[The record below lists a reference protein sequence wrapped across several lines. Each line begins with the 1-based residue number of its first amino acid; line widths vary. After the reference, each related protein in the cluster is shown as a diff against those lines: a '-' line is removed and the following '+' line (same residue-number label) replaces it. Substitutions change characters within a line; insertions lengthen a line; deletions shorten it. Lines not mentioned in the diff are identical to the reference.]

1 MILNHQAL
9 EEEKMEYNERAAH
22 YKGNSTSPNN
32 NLINERNVIT
42 NTKNINSLTEKA
54 ESNFVKHFST
64 KNLKNKNNDFN
75 INKHLIDTKSN
86 DILFNPNNNS
96 NEFKTIDVPSK
107 TKNNEKV
114 KDINNDNDN
123 YKNKKPNL
131 ITLNK
136 DELYNAFIL
145 FQKLI
150 KEENERINDIEYIK
164 NRLFEFVL
172 KHISENY
179 DNICDND
186 EIFELQSY
194 RRILCKSE
202 KLLNINKKIFDFIDE
217 NDINIMRN
225 YSYSFNINHK
235 NKILYNNTK
244 DTIKSS
250 SQIFNEYLLINSK
263 IKDKTITPENSKSFH
278 HNYSFDLKNR
288 DKNESSSHSIRNK
301 DKDIN
306 NDILLENENN
316 DAIKYYN
323 SYNYENYNSYR
334 KEIEYQSPFDD
345 KNYKN
350 KVLDNGSRK
359 YSFVEDLLIEPFS
372 QKNRKIKILDYT
384 EKEEENIENYL
395 PNKHSIKENLIIS
408 PVKSVMNS
416 QKFENINNLESQH
429 TEKTKHEIRVNKNK
443 YLNSKEQIINEKVK
457 ELNEEIRKFRE
468 ERNKVTVLKEEYQKL
483 KENLNKEIKDFNI
496 KKEINR
502 KYYKNEYDKMRHFPQ
517 NESKLIMTLSQH
529 NQSLILNNNKK
540 RDTIKL
546 LRKRIFELESIIKA
560 KNEQRTNYKN
570 IFRKIYNKFEKHY
583 EHINIFTKKKVNKT
597 KKNNDSYMLKK
608 ARINLKKNI
617 ESSSLE
623 KIKGNEKVNQT
634 MNNNMNINSNMNKI
648 YFDSN
653 VNKNISKLNDKKLM
667 NISYNHQN
675 IKNNILN
682 SKLVNS
688 TNANNCLTKCSNN
701 VNSNR
706 ILIKKNLSNNT
717 NITGLNSRNNSINTQ
732 VVNNK
737 KNDNE
742 VYHTNLYIYEKL
754 IKKEREKEK
763 EYKKININLN
773 LERDLNE
780 QRKIIKEL
788 KTEILEKNKSE
799 KDKKSNKTI
808 FKKCQR
814 SQGKNLLINKFELKD
829 DIKTKNNMSILSSYK
844 IKQKNNSI
852 NKKNISAIRPLK
864 RNATNLFKIEK
875 LNNDVKKI
883 NNSLDTKD
891 ISQNLKTTNDKI
903 NPNNSLFINDD
914 ENDKMQYDFAIPKKY
929 KMNNGEIIKTI
940 DSDGKIINIYNNNK
954 KEIIFKSGVRKEI
967 FMDGYQLVHFPNGD
981 MKQKF
986 FGKDEKV
993 IYYYNETSTVQTTFK
1008 NGLNIFKFSNGQI
1021 EKHYPDGSK
1030 YIIYTNGIKRKISKN
1045 GKEEMIVPDE
1055 EKIKEKKCYNSIEN
1069 DNDNDNDNEKDN
1081 NDITNEKNASEGKNI
1096 KLSFL
1101 DIENENKSD

>member
-1 MILNHQAL
+1 MFLNHQAS
-9 EEEKMEYNERAAH
+9 EKKKMENTEKMTH
-22 YKGNSTSPNN
+22 YKFNSTSPNN
-32 NLINERNVIT
+32 NLIDEANIII
-42 NTKNINSLTEKA
+42 NTKNINSLTEKTD
-54 ESNFVKHFST
+54 SNFVKHFSI
-64 KNLKNKNNDFN
+64 KILKNKNDDLNL
-75 INKHLIDTKSN
+75 NKHLIDTKSS
-86 DILFNPNNNS
+86 DILFNQNYNS
-96 NEFKTIDVPSK
+96 NEYKTIDVQNK
-107 TKNNEKV
+107 AKKNKKV
-114 KDINNDNDN
+114 KDINNDNVN
-123 YKNKKPNL
+123 YKNKSPNL

-145 FQKLI
+145 FQNLI
-150 KEENERINDIEYIK
+150 KEENERTNDIEYIK

-172 KHISENY
+172 KRISGNDDNMCEN
-179 DNICDND
+179 DD
-186 EIFELQSY
+186 IFELQSY
-194 RRILCKSE
+194 RRLLCKSE
-202 KLLNINKKIFDFIDE
+202 KLLNIYKNSFDFVEE
-217 NDINIMRN
+217 NDINLIRN
-225 YSYSFNINHK
+225 YSYSFNINNK

-244 DTIKSS
+244 DSIKSS

-263 IKDKTITPENSKSFH
+263 LKDKTITPENSKSFH

-288 DKNESSSHSIRNK
+288 DKNESSSYSNRNK
-301 DKDIN
+301 DKDN
-306 NDILLENENN
+306 NNYLENENN

-334 KEIEYQSPFDD
+334 KELEYKSPFDD

-350 KVLDNGSRK
+350 KVLDNGTRK
-359 YSFVEDLLIEPFS
+359 YSFAEDLLIEPFS
-372 QKNRKIKILDYT
+372 QKNRKIKILDYN
-384 EKEEENIENYL
+384 EKEEENIDNYL
-395 PNKHSIKENLIIS
+395 PNNHSIKENIIIS
-408 PVKSVMNS
+408 PVKSIMNT
-416 QKFENINNLESQH
+416 QKFNNINNIESQQ
-429 TEKTKHEIRVNKNK
+429 TEKIIHEIRVNKNK
-443 YLNSKEQIINEKVK
+443 YLNNKEQIINEKVK

-468 ERNKVTVLKEEYQKL
+468 ERNKVTMLKEEYLKL
-483 KENLNKEIKDFNI
+483 KANLNKEIKDFNM
-496 KKEINR
+496 KKEINK
-502 KYYKNEYDKMRHFPQ
+502 KYYKNEFDKMRNFPQ

-540 RDTIKL
+540 RDTIRL
-546 LRKRIFELESIIKA
+546 LRQRIFELENIIKA

-583 EHINIFTKKKVNKT
+583 ENINIFTKKKINKK

-617 ESSSLE
+617 ESNSLE
-623 KIKGNEKVNQT
+623 KMKGNEKINQT
-634 MNNNMNINSNMNKI
+634 MNNNVNINNNNMNKI

-653 VNKNISKLNDKKLM
+653 VNKNISKLYDKKIM
-667 NISYNHQN
+667 NISYNHPN

-688 TNANNCLTKCSNN
+688 TNVSNCFTKCSNN

-706 ILIKKNLSNNT
+706 ILIKKNLSNNM
-717 NITGLNSRNNSINTQ
+717 NITGLNSRNNSIN
-732 VVNNK
+732 VPIVNNK

-754 IKKEREKEK
+754 IKKEREKDK

-773 LERDLNE
+773 LERDLDA

-799 KDKKSNKTI
+799 KDKKHNKNI
-808 FKKCQR
+808 IKKCQR
-814 SQGKNLLINKFELKD
+814 SQGKNLLINRLELKD
-829 DIKTKNNMSILSSYK
+829 DIKIKNNMSILSSYK
-844 IKQKNNSI
+844 MKQKNNSI

-891 ISQNLKTTNDKI
+891 INKNLKTTNNKI
-903 NPNNSLFINDD
+903 NQNNSLNIIDD
-914 ENDKMQYDFAIPKKY
+914 ENELEYDFVIPKKY
-929 KMNNGEIIKTI
+929 KMNNGEIINTI

-981 MKQKF
+981 LKQKF

-993 IYYYNETSTVQTTFK
+993 IYYYNETNTVQTTFK
-1008 NGLNIFKFSNGQI
+1008 SGLNIFKFSNGQI

-1045 GKEEMIVPDE
+1045 GKEEMIVPNE
-1055 EKIKEKKCYNSIEN
+1055 GKNKEKKCYNSIEN
-1069 DNDNDNDNEKDN
+1069 DNDN
-1081 NDITNEKNASEGKNI
+1081 NDITNENDVNEGKKS
-1096 KLSFL
+1096 KLPFL

>member
-1 MILNHQAL
+1 MFLNHQAS
-9 EEEKMEYNERAAH
+9 EKKKMENTEKMTH
-22 YKGNSTSPNN
+22 YKFNSTSPNN
-32 NLINERNVIT
+32 NLIDET
-42 NTKNINSLTEKA
+42 NIIKNAKNINSLTEKTD
-54 ESNFVKHFST
+54 SNFVKHFSI
-64 KNLKNKNNDFN
+64 KILKNKNDDLNL
-75 INKHLIDTKSN
+75 NKHLIDTKSS
-86 DILFNPNNNS
+86 DILFNQNYNS
-96 NEFKTIDVPSK
+96 NEYKTIDVQNK
-107 TKNNEKV
+107 AKKNKKV
-114 KDINNDNDN
+114 KDINNDNVN
-123 YKNKKPNL
+123 YKNKSPNL

-145 FQKLI
+145 FQNLI
-150 KEENERINDIEYIK
+150 KEENERTNDIEYIK

-172 KHISENY
+172 KRISGNDDNMCEN
-179 DNICDND
+179 DD
-186 EIFELQSY
+186 IFELQSY
-194 RRILCKSE
+194 RRLLCKSE
-202 KLLNINKKIFDFIDE
+202 KLLNIYKNSFDFVEE
-217 NDINIMRN
+217 NDINLIRN
-225 YSYSFNINHK
+225 YSYSFNINNK

-244 DTIKSS
+244 DSIKSS

-263 IKDKTITPENSKSFH
+263 LKDKTITPENSKSFH

-288 DKNESSSHSIRNK
+288 DKNESSSYSNRNK
-301 DKDIN
+301 DKDN
-306 NDILLENENN
+306 NNYLENENN

-334 KEIEYQSPFDD
+334 KELEYKSPFDD

-350 KVLDNGSRK
+350 KVLDNGTRK
-359 YSFVEDLLIEPFS
+359 YSFAEDLLIEPFS
-372 QKNRKIKILDYT
+372 QKNRKIKILDYN
-384 EKEEENIENYL
+384 EKEEENIDNFL
-395 PNKHSIKENLIIS
+395 PNNHSIKENIIIS
-408 PVKSVMNS
+408 PVKSIMNT
-416 QKFENINNLESQH
+416 QKFNNINNIESQQ
-429 TEKTKHEIRVNKNK
+429 TEKIIHEIRVNKNK
-443 YLNSKEQIINEKVK
+443 YLNNKEQIINEKVK

-468 ERNKVTVLKEEYQKL
+468 ERNKVTMLKEEYLKL
-483 KENLNKEIKDFNI
+483 KANLNKEIKDFNM
-496 KKEINR
+496 KKEINK
-502 KYYKNEYDKMRHFPQ
+502 KYYKNEFDKMRNFPQ

-540 RDTIKL
+540 RDTIRL
-546 LRKRIFELESIIKA
+546 LRQRIFELENIIKA

-583 EHINIFTKKKVNKT
+583 ENINIFTKKKINKK

-617 ESSSLE
+617 ESNSLE
-623 KIKGNEKVNQT
+623 KMKGNEKINQT
-634 MNNNMNINSNMNKI
+634 MNNNVNINNNNMNKI

-653 VNKNISKLNDKKLM
+653 VNKNISKLYDKKIM
-667 NISYNHQN
+667 NISYNHPN

-688 TNANNCLTKCSNN
+688 TNVSNCFTKCSNN

-706 ILIKKNLSNNT
+706 ILIKKNLSNNM
-717 NITGLNSRNNSINTQ
+717 NITGLNSRNNSIN
-732 VVNNK
+732 VPIVNNK

-754 IKKEREKEK
+754 IKKEREKDK

-773 LERDLNE
+773 LERDLDA

-799 KDKKSNKTI
+799 KDKKHNKNI
-808 FKKCQR
+808 IKKCQR
-814 SQGKNLLINKFELKD
+814 SQGKNLLINRFELKD
-829 DIKTKNNMSILSSYK
+829 DIKIKNNMSILSSYK
-844 IKQKNNSI
+844 MKQKNNSI

-891 ISQNLKTTNDKI
+891 INKNLKTTNNKI
-903 NPNNSLFINDD
+903 NQNNSLNIIDD
-914 ENDKMQYDFAIPKKY
+914 ENELEYDFVIPKKY
-929 KMNNGEIIKTI
+929 KMNNGEIINTI

-981 MKQKF
+981 LKQKF

-993 IYYYNETSTVQTTFK
+993 IYYYNETNTVQTTFK
-1008 NGLNIFKFSNGQI
+1008 SGLNIFKFSNGQI

-1045 GKEEMIVPDE
+1045 GKEEMIVPNE
-1055 EKIKEKKCYNSIEN
+1055 GKNKEKKCYNSIEN
-1069 DNDNDNDNEKDN
+1069 DNDN
-1081 NDITNEKNASEGKNI
+1081 NDITNENDVNEGKKS
-1096 KLSFL
+1096 KLPFL

>member
-9 EEEKMEYNERAAH
+9 EEEKMEISERMTH
-22 YKGNSTSPNN
+22 YKVNSANPNI
-32 NLINERNVIT
+32 NLIDERYIIT
-42 NTKNINSLTEKA
+42 NEKEITSLTEKT
-54 ESNFVKHFST
+54 ELNFVKHFSS
-64 KNLKNKNNDFN
+64 KNLKNKNEDLNLN
-75 INKHLIDTKSN
+75 LNKHLIDIKSS
-86 DILFNPNNNS
+86 DILFNQNYNPN
-96 NEFKTIDVPSK
+96 EYKTIDVPNK
-107 TKNNEKV
+107 AKKNKNL
-114 KDINNDNDN
+114 KDNNNDNDNDN
-123 YKNKKPNL
+123 YKNKSPDL

-145 FQKLI
+145 FQNLI
-150 KEENERINDIEYIK
+150 KEENERANDIEYIK

-172 KHISENY
+172 KHISGND
-179 DNICDND
+179 DNICEND
-186 EIFELQSY
+186 DIFEIQSF

-202 KLLNINKKIFDFIDE
+202 KLSNLYKNNFYFIEE
-217 NDINIMRN
+217 NDIHLIRN
-225 YSYSFNINHK
+225 YSYSFNINNK

-244 DTIKSS
+244 DTKSS

-263 IKDKTITPENSKSFH
+263 IKDKTISPENSKSFH

-288 DKNESSSHSIRNK
+288 EKNESSSRSNRNK

-306 NDILLENENN
+306 IDNYLENENN

-334 KEIEYQSPFDD
+334 KELEYKSPFDD
-345 KNYKN
+345 KNSKN
-350 KVLDNGSRK
+350 KALDNNTRK
-359 YSFVEDLLIEPFS
+359 YTFAEDLLIEPFS
-372 QKNRKIKILDYT
+372 QKNRKIKILNYD
-384 EKEEENIENYL
+384 EKEEENIDNYI
-395 PNKHSIKENLIIS
+395 PKNHSIKENLIIS
-408 PVKSVMNS
+408 PVKSIMS
-416 QKFENINNLESQH
+416 IQKFDNINNIESQQ
-429 TEKTKHEIRVNKNK
+429 TENIIHEIKVNKNK
-443 YLNSKEQIINEKVK
+443 YLNNKEQIINEKVK
-457 ELNEEIRKFRE
+457 ELNEEIKKFKE
-468 ERNKVTVLKEEYQKL
+468 ERNKVTMLKEEYQKL
-483 KENLNKEIKDFNI
+483 KVNLNKELKEFNM
-496 KKEINR
+496 KKEISK
-502 KYYKNEYDKMRHFPQ
+502 KYYKNENDKMRYLPQ

-540 RDTIKL
+540 RETIKL
-546 LRKRIFELESIIKA
+546 LRKRIFDLENIIKA

-583 EHINIFTKKKVNKT
+583 ENINIFTKKKINKK
-597 KKNNDSYMLKK
+597 KKNNESYMLKK

-617 ESSSLE
+617 ESNSLE
-623 KIKGNEKVNQT
+623 KIKGSENVNQT
-634 MNNNMNINSNMNKI
+634 MNNNMNINNNINKI

-653 VNKNISKLNDKKLM
+653 INKNISKLNDKKIM

-688 TNANNCLTKCSNN
+688 TNSNNCFTKCSNN

-706 ILIKKNLSNNT
+706 MIIKKNLSNNM
-717 NITGLNSRNNSINTQ
+717 NFTGLNSRNNSIN
-732 VVNNK
+732 VPIVNNK
-737 KNDNE
+737 KNENE

-773 LERDLNE
+773 LERDLNA

-799 KDKKSNKTI
+799 KDKKSNKNI
-808 FKKCQR
+808 IKKCQR
-814 SQGKNLLINKFELKD
+814 SQGKNLLMNKFELRD
-829 DIKTKNNMSILSSYK
+829 DIKIKNNMSILSSYK

-864 RNATNLFKIEK
+864 RNATNLFKIDK
-875 LNNDVKKI
+875 LNNDIKKI

-891 ISQNLKTTNDKI
+891 INKNLQTTNDKI
-903 NPNNSLFINDD
+903 NPNNSLNINDD
-914 ENDKMQYDFAIPKKY
+914 ENEKMEYDFVIPKKY
-929 KMNNGEIIKTI
+929 KANNGEIINTI

-993 IYYYNETSTVQTTFK
+993 IYYYNETNTVQTTFK
-1008 NGLNIFKFSNGQI
+1008 NGLNIFKFNNGQI

-1030 YIIYTNGIKRKISKN
+1030 FIIYTNGIKRKISKN
-1045 GKEEMIVPDE
+1045 GKEEMIIPNE
-1055 EKIKEKKCYNSIEN
+1055 EKNKVKKCYNSI
-1069 DNDNDNDNEKDN
+1069 DNDNDN
-1081 NDITNEKNASEGKNI
+1081 NDITNEKKSNEGKNAHH
-1096 KLSFL
+1096 FL

>member
-1 MILNHQAL
+1 MFLNHQAS
-9 EEEKMEYNERAAH
+9 EKKKMENTEKMTH
-22 YKGNSTSPNN
+22 YKFNSTSPNN
-32 NLINERNVIT
+32 NLIDEANIIT
-42 NTKNINSLTEKA
+42 NTNNINSLTEKTD
-54 ESNFVKHFST
+54 SNFVKHFSI
-64 KNLKNKNNDFN
+64 KILKNKNDDLNL
-75 INKHLIDTKSN
+75 NKHLIDTKSS
-86 DILFNPNNNS
+86 DILFNQNYNS
-96 NEFKTIDVPSK
+96 NEYKTIDVQNK
-107 TKNNEKV
+107 AKKNKKV
-114 KDINNDNDN
+114 KDINNDNVN
-123 YKNKKPNL
+123 YKNKSPNL

-145 FQKLI
+145 FQNLI
-150 KEENERINDIEYIK
+150 KEENERTNDIEYIK

-172 KHISENY
+172 KRISGNDDNMCEN
-179 DNICDND
+179 DD
-186 EIFELQSY
+186 IFELQSY
-194 RRILCKSE
+194 RRLLCKSE
-202 KLLNINKKIFDFIDE
+202 KLLNIYKNSFDFVEE
-217 NDINIMRN
+217 NDINLIRN
-225 YSYSFNINHK
+225 YSYSFNINNK

-244 DTIKSS
+244 DSIKSS

-263 IKDKTITPENSKSFH
+263 LKDKTITPENSKSFH

-288 DKNESSSHSIRNK
+288 DKNESSSYSNRNK
-301 DKDIN
+301 DKDN
-306 NDILLENENN
+306 NNYLENENN

-334 KEIEYQSPFDD
+334 KELEYKSPFDD

-350 KVLDNGSRK
+350 KVLDNGTRK
-359 YSFVEDLLIEPFS
+359 YSFAEDLLIEPFS
-372 QKNRKIKILDYT
+372 QKNRKIKILDYN
-384 EKEEENIENYL
+384 EKEEENIDNYL
-395 PNKHSIKENLIIS
+395 PNNHSIKENIIIS
-408 PVKSVMNS
+408 PVKSIMNT
-416 QKFENINNLESQH
+416 QKFNNINNIESQQ
-429 TEKTKHEIRVNKNK
+429 TEKIIHEIRVNKNK
-443 YLNSKEQIINEKVK
+443 YLNNKEQIINEKVK

-468 ERNKVTVLKEEYQKL
+468 ERNKVTMLKEEYLKL
-483 KENLNKEIKDFNI
+483 KANLNKEIKDFNM
-496 KKEINR
+496 KKEINK
-502 KYYKNEYDKMRHFPQ
+502 KYYKNEFDKMRNFPQ

-540 RDTIKL
+540 RDTIRL
-546 LRKRIFELESIIKA
+546 LRQRIFELENIIKA

-583 EHINIFTKKKVNKT
+583 ENINIFTKKKINKK

-617 ESSSLE
+617 ESNSLE
-623 KIKGNEKVNQT
+623 KMKGNEKINQT
-634 MNNNMNINSNMNKI
+634 MNNNVNINNNNMNKI

-653 VNKNISKLNDKKLM
+653 VNKNISKIYDKKIM
-667 NISYNHQN
+667 NISYNHPN

-688 TNANNCLTKCSNN
+688 TNVSNCFTKCSNN

-706 ILIKKNLSNNT
+706 ILIKKNLSNNM
-717 NITGLNSRNNSINTQ
+717 NITGLNSRNNSIN
-732 VVNNK
+732 VPIVNNK

-754 IKKEREKEK
+754 IKKEREKDK

-773 LERDLNE
+773 LERDLDA

-799 KDKKSNKTI
+799 KDKKHNKNI
-808 FKKCQR
+808 IKKCQR
-814 SQGKNLLINKFELKD
+814 SQGKNLLINRFELKD
-829 DIKTKNNMSILSSYK
+829 DIKIKNNMSILSSYK
-844 IKQKNNSI
+844 MKQKNNSI

-875 LNNDVKKI
+875 LNNDAKKI

-891 ISQNLKTTNDKI
+891 INKNLKTTNNKI
-903 NPNNSLFINDD
+903 NQNNSLNIIDD
-914 ENDKMQYDFAIPKKY
+914 ENELEYDFVIPKKY
-929 KMNNGEIIKTI
+929 KMNNGEIINTI

-981 MKQKF
+981 LKQKF

-993 IYYYNETSTVQTTFK
+993 IYYYNETNTVQTTFK
-1008 NGLNIFKFSNGQI
+1008 SGLNIFKFSNGQI

-1045 GKEEMIVPDE
+1045 GKEEMIVPNE
-1055 EKIKEKKCYNSIEN
+1055 GKNKEKKCYNSIEN
-1069 DNDNDNDNEKDN
+1069 DNDN
-1081 NDITNEKNASEGKNI
+1081 NDITNENDVNEGKKS
-1096 KLSFL
+1096 KLPFL

>member
-1 MILNHQAL
+1 MFLNHQAS
-9 EEEKMEYNERAAH
+9 EKKKMENTEKMTH
-22 YKGNSTSPNN
+22 YKFNSTSPNN
-32 NLINERNVIT
+32 NLIDEANIIT
-42 NTKNINSLTEKA
+42 NTKNINSLTEKTD
-54 ESNFVKHFST
+54 SNFVKHFSI
-64 KNLKNKNNDFN
+64 KILKNKNDDLNL
-75 INKHLIDTKSN
+75 NKHLIDTKSS
-86 DILFNPNNNS
+86 DMLFNQNYNS
-96 NEFKTIDVPSK
+96 NEYKTIDVQNK
-107 TKNNEKV
+107 AKKNKKV
-114 KDINNDNDN
+114 KDINNDNVN
-123 YKNKKPNL
+123 YKNKSPNL

-145 FQKLI
+145 FQNLI
-150 KEENERINDIEYIK
+150 KEENERTNDIEYIK

-172 KHISENY
+172 KRISGNDDNMCEN
-179 DNICDND
+179 DD
-186 EIFELQSY
+186 IFELQSY
-194 RRILCKSE
+194 RRLLCKSE
-202 KLLNINKKIFDFIDE
+202 KLLNIYKNSFDFVEE
-217 NDINIMRN
+217 NDINLIRN
-225 YSYSFNINHK
+225 YSYSFNINNK

-244 DTIKSS
+244 DSIKSS

-263 IKDKTITPENSKSFH
+263 LKDKTITPENSKSFH

-288 DKNESSSHSIRNK
+288 DKNESSSYSNRNK
-301 DKDIN
+301 DKDN
-306 NDILLENENN
+306 NNYLENENN

-334 KEIEYQSPFDD
+334 KELEYKSPFDD

-350 KVLDNGSRK
+350 KVLDNGTRK
-359 YSFVEDLLIEPFS
+359 YSFAEDLLIEPFS
-372 QKNRKIKILDYT
+372 QKNRKIKILDYN
-384 EKEEENIENYL
+384 EKEEENIDNYL
-395 PNKHSIKENLIIS
+395 PNNHSIKENIIIS
-408 PVKSVMNS
+408 PVKSIMNT
-416 QKFENINNLESQH
+416 QKFNNINNIESQQ
-429 TEKTKHEIRVNKNK
+429 TEKIIHEIRVNKNK
-443 YLNSKEQIINEKVK
+443 YLNNKEQIINEKVK

-468 ERNKVTVLKEEYQKL
+468 ERNKVTMLKEEYLKL
-483 KENLNKEIKDFNI
+483 KANLNKEIKDFNM
-496 KKEINR
+496 KKEINK
-502 KYYKNEYDKMRHFPQ
+502 KYYKNEFDKMRNFPQ

-540 RDTIKL
+540 RDTIRL
-546 LRKRIFELESIIKA
+546 LRQRIFELENIIKA

-583 EHINIFTKKKVNKT
+583 ENINIFTKKKINKK

-617 ESSSLE
+617 ESNSLE
-623 KIKGNEKVNQT
+623 KMKGNEKINQT
-634 MNNNMNINSNMNKI
+634 MNNNVNINNNNMNKI

-653 VNKNISKLNDKKLM
+653 VNKNISKIYDKKIM
-667 NISYNHQN
+667 NISYNHPN

-688 TNANNCLTKCSNN
+688 TNVSNCFTKCSNN

-706 ILIKKNLSNNT
+706 ILIKKNLSNNM
-717 NITGLNSRNNSINTQ
+717 NITGLNSRNNSIN
-732 VVNNK
+732 VPIVNNK

-754 IKKEREKEK
+754 IKKEREKDK

-773 LERDLNE
+773 LERDLDA

-799 KDKKSNKTI
+799 KDKKHNKNI
-808 FKKCQR
+808 IKKCQR
-814 SQGKNLLINKFELKD
+814 SQGKNLLINRFELKD
-829 DIKTKNNMSILSSYK
+829 DIKIKNNMSILSSYK
-844 IKQKNNSI
+844 MKQKNNSI

-891 ISQNLKTTNDKI
+891 INKNLKTTNNKI
-903 NPNNSLFINDD
+903 NQNNSLNIIDD
-914 ENDKMQYDFAIPKKY
+914 ENELEYDFVIPKKY
-929 KMNNGEIIKTI
+929 KMNNGEIINTI

-981 MKQKF
+981 LKQKF

-993 IYYYNETSTVQTTFK
+993 IYYYNETNTVQTTFK
-1008 NGLNIFKFSNGQI
+1008 SGLNIFKFSNGQI

-1045 GKEEMIVPDE
+1045 GKEEMIVPNE
-1055 EKIKEKKCYNSIEN
+1055 GKNKEKKCYNSIEN
-1069 DNDNDNDNEKDN
+1069 DNDN
-1081 NDITNEKNASEGKNI
+1081 NDITNENDVIEGKKS
-1096 KLSFL
+1096 KLPFL

>member
-1 MILNHQAL
+1 MFLNHQAS
-9 EEEKMEYNERAAH
+9 EKKKMENTEKMTH
-22 YKGNSTSPNN
+22 YKFNSTSPNN
-32 NLINERNVIT
+32 NLIDEANIIT
-42 NTKNINSLTEKA
+42 NTKNINSLTEKTD
-54 ESNFVKHFST
+54 SNFVKHFSI
-64 KNLKNKNNDFN
+64 KILKNKSDDLNL
-75 INKHLIDTKSN
+75 NKHLIDAKSS
-86 DILFNPNNNS
+86 DILFNQNYNS
-96 NEFKTIDVPSK
+96 NEYKTIDVQNK
-107 TKNNEKV
+107 AKKNKKV
-114 KDINNDNDN
+114 KDINNDNVN
-123 YKNKKPNL
+123 YKNKSPNL

-145 FQKLI
+145 FQNLI
-150 KEENERINDIEYIK
+150 KEENERTNDIEYIK

-172 KHISENY
+172 KRISGNDDNMCENV
-179 DNICDND
+179 D
-186 EIFELQSY
+186 IFELQSY
-194 RRILCKSE
+194 RRLLCKSE
-202 KLLNINKKIFDFIDE
+202 KLLNIYKNSFDFVEE
-217 NDINIMRN
+217 NDINLIRN
-225 YSYSFNINHK
+225 YSYSFNINNK

-244 DTIKSS
+244 DSIKSS

-263 IKDKTITPENSKSFH
+263 LKDKTITPENSKSFH

-288 DKNESSSHSIRNK
+288 DKNESSSYSNRNK
-301 DKDIN
+301 DKDN
-306 NDILLENENN
+306 NNYLENENN

-334 KEIEYQSPFDD
+334 KELEYKSPFDD

-350 KVLDNGSRK
+350 KVLDNGTRK
-359 YSFVEDLLIEPFS
+359 YSFAEDLLIEPFP
-372 QKNRKIKILDYT
+372 QKNRKIKILDYNV
-384 EKEEENIENYL
+384 KEEENIDNYL
-395 PNKHSIKENLIIS
+395 PNNHSIKENIIIS
-408 PVKSVMNS
+408 PVKSIMNT
-416 QKFENINNLESQH
+416 QKFNNINNIESQQ
-429 TEKTKHEIRVNKNK
+429 TEKIIHEIRVNKNK
-443 YLNSKEQIINEKVK
+443 YLNNKEQIINEKVK

-468 ERNKVTVLKEEYQKL
+468 ERNKVTMLKEEYLKL
-483 KENLNKEIKDFNI
+483 KANLNKEIKDFNM
-496 KKEINR
+496 KKEINK
-502 KYYKNEYDKMRHFPQ
+502 KYYKNEFDKMRNFPQ

-540 RDTIKL
+540 RDTIRL
-546 LRKRIFELESIIKA
+546 LRQRIFELENIIKA

-583 EHINIFTKKKVNKT
+583 ENINIFTKKKINKK

-617 ESSSLE
+617 ESNSLE
-623 KIKGNEKVNQT
+623 KMKGNEKINQT
-634 MNNNMNINSNMNKI
+634 MNNNVNINNNNMNKI

-653 VNKNISKLNDKKLM
+653 VNKNISKLYDKKIM
-667 NISYNHQN
+667 NISYNHPN

-688 TNANNCLTKCSNN
+688 TNVSNCFTKCSNN

-706 ILIKKNLSNNT
+706 ILIKKNLSNNM
-717 NITGLNSRNNSINTQ
+717 NITGLNSRNNSIN
-732 VVNNK
+732 VPIVNNK

-754 IKKEREKEK
+754 IKKEREKDK

-773 LERDLNE
+773 LERDLDA

-799 KDKKSNKTI
+799 KDKKHNKNI
-808 FKKCQR
+808 IKKCQR
-814 SQGKNLLINKFELKD
+814 SQGKNLLINRFELKD
-829 DIKTKNNMSILSSYK
+829 DIKIKNNMSILSSYK
-844 IKQKNNSI
+844 MKQKNNSI

-891 ISQNLKTTNDKI
+891 INKNLKTTNNKI
-903 NPNNSLFINDD
+903 NPNNSLNIIDD
-914 ENDKMQYDFAIPKKY
+914 ENELEYDFVIPKKY
-929 KMNNGEIIKTI
+929 KMNNGEIINTI

-981 MKQKF
+981 LKQKF

-993 IYYYNETSTVQTTFK
+993 IYYYNETNTVQTTFK
-1008 NGLNIFKFSNGQI
+1008 SGLNIFKFSNGQI

-1045 GKEEMIVPDE
+1045 GKEEMIVPNE
-1055 EKIKEKKCYNSIEN
+1055 GKNKEKKCYNSIEN
-1069 DNDNDNDNEKDN
+1069 DNDN
-1081 NDITNEKNASEGKNI
+1081 NDITNENDVNEGKKS
-1096 KLSFL
+1096 KLPFL

>member
-1 MILNHQAL
+1 MFLNHQAS
-9 EEEKMEYNERAAH
+9 EKKKMENTEKMTH
-22 YKGNSTSPNN
+22 YKFNSTSPNN
-32 NLINERNVIT
+32 ILIDEANIIT
-42 NTKNINSLTEKA
+42 NTKNINSLTEKTD
-54 ESNFVKHFST
+54 SNFVKHFSI
-64 KNLKNKNNDFN
+64 KILKNKNDDLNL
-75 INKHLIDTKSN
+75 NKHLIDTKSS
-86 DILFNPNNNS
+86 DILFNQNYNS
-96 NEFKTIDVPSK
+96 NEYKTIDVQNK
-107 TKNNEKV
+107 AKKNKKV
-114 KDINNDNDN
+114 KDINNDNVN
-123 YKNKKPNL
+123 YKNKSPNL

-145 FQKLI
+145 FQNLI
-150 KEENERINDIEYIK
+150 KEENERTNDIEYIK

-172 KHISENY
+172 KRISGNDDNMCEN
-179 DNICDND
+179 DD
-186 EIFELQSY
+186 IFELQSY
-194 RRILCKSE
+194 RRLLCKSE
-202 KLLNINKKIFDFIDE
+202 KLLNIYKNSFDFVEE
-217 NDINIMRN
+217 NDINLIRN
-225 YSYSFNINHK
+225 YSYSFNINNK

-244 DTIKSS
+244 DSIKSS

-263 IKDKTITPENSKSFH
+263 LKDKTITPENSKSFH

-288 DKNESSSHSIRNK
+288 DKNESSSYSNRNK
-301 DKDIN
+301 DKDN
-306 NDILLENENN
+306 NNYLENENN

-334 KEIEYQSPFDD
+334 KELEYKSPFDD

-350 KVLDNGSRK
+350 KVLDNGTRK
-359 YSFVEDLLIEPFS
+359 YSFAEDLLIEPFS
-372 QKNRKIKILDYT
+372 QKNRKIKILDYNV
-384 EKEEENIENYL
+384 KEEENIDNYL
-395 PNKHSIKENLIIS
+395 PNNHSIKENIIIS
-408 PVKSVMNS
+408 PVKSIMNT
-416 QKFENINNLESQH
+416 QKFNNFNNIESQQ
-429 TEKTKHEIRVNKNK
+429 TEKIIHEIRVNKNK
-443 YLNSKEQIINEKVK
+443 YLNNKEQIINEKVK

-468 ERNKVTVLKEEYQKL
+468 ERNKVTMLKEEYLKL
-483 KENLNKEIKDFNI
+483 KANLNKEIKDFNM
-496 KKEINR
+496 KKEINK
-502 KYYKNEYDKMRHFPQ
+502 KYYKNEFDKMRNFPQ

-540 RDTIKL
+540 RDTIRL
-546 LRKRIFELESIIKA
+546 LRQRIFELENIIKA

-583 EHINIFTKKKVNKT
+583 ENINIFTKKKINKK

-617 ESSSLE
+617 ESNSLE
-623 KIKGNEKVNQT
+623 KMKGNEKINQT
-634 MNNNMNINSNMNKI
+634 MNNNVNINNNNMNKI

-653 VNKNISKLNDKKLM
+653 VNKNISKIYDKKIM
-667 NISYNHQN
+667 NISYNHPN

-688 TNANNCLTKCSNN
+688 TNVSNCFTKCSNN

-706 ILIKKNLSNNT
+706 ILIKKNLSNNM
-717 NITGLNSRNNSINTQ
+717 NITGLNSRNNSIN
-732 VVNNK
+732 VPIVNNK

-754 IKKEREKEK
+754 IKKEREKDK

-773 LERDLNE
+773 LERDLDA

-799 KDKKSNKTI
+799 KDKKHNKNI
-808 FKKCQR
+808 IKKCQR
-814 SQGKNLLINKFELKD
+814 SQGKNLLINRFELKD
-829 DIKTKNNMSILSSYK
+829 DIKIKNNMSILSSYK
-844 IKQKNNSI
+844 MKQKNNSI

-891 ISQNLKTTNDKI
+891 INKNLKTTNNKI
-903 NPNNSLFINDD
+903 NQNNSLNIIDD
-914 ENDKMQYDFAIPKKY
+914 ENELEYDFVIPKKY
-929 KMNNGEIIKTI
+929 KMNNGEIINTI

-981 MKQKF
+981 LKQKF

-993 IYYYNETSTVQTTFK
+993 IYYYNETNTVQTTFK
-1008 NGLNIFKFSNGQI
+1008 SGLNIFKFSNGQI

-1045 GKEEMIVPDE
+1045 GKEEMIVPNE
-1055 EKIKEKKCYNSIEN
+1055 GKNKEKKCYNSIEN
-1069 DNDNDNDNEKDN
+1069 DNDN
-1081 NDITNEKNASEGKNI
+1081 NDITNENDVNEGKKS
-1096 KLSFL
+1096 KLPFL

>member
-1 MILNHQAL
+1 MFLNHQAS
-9 EEEKMEYNERAAH
+9 EKKKMENTEKMTH
-22 YKGNSTSPNN
+22 YKFNSTSPNN
-32 NLINERNVIT
+32 NLIDEANIIT
-42 NTKNINSLTEKA
+42 NTKNINSLTEKTD
-54 ESNFVKHFST
+54 SNFVKHFSI
-64 KNLKNKNNDFN
+64 KILKNKNDDLNL
-75 INKHLIDTKSN
+75 NKHLIDTKSS
-86 DILFNPNNNS
+86 DILFNQNYNS
-96 NEFKTIDVPSK
+96 NEYKTIDVQNK
-107 TKNNEKV
+107 AKKNKKV
-114 KDINNDNDN
+114 KDINNDNVN
-123 YKNKKPNL
+123 YKNKSPNL

-145 FQKLI
+145 FQNLI
-150 KEENERINDIEYIK
+150 KEENERTNDIEYIK

-172 KHISENY
+172 KRISGNDDNMCENV
-179 DNICDND
+179 D
-186 EIFELQSY
+186 IFELQSY
-194 RRILCKSE
+194 RRLLCKSE
-202 KLLNINKKIFDFIDE
+202 KLLNIYKNSFDFVEE
-217 NDINIMRN
+217 NDINLIRN
-225 YSYSFNINHK
+225 YSYSFNINNK

-244 DTIKSS
+244 DSIKSS

-263 IKDKTITPENSKSFH
+263 LKDKTITPENSKSFH

-288 DKNESSSHSIRNK
+288 DKNESSSYSNRNK
-301 DKDIN
+301 DKDN
-306 NDILLENENN
+306 NNYLENENN

-334 KEIEYQSPFDD
+334 KELEYKSPFDD

-350 KVLDNGSRK
+350 KVLDNGTRK
-359 YSFVEDLLIEPFS
+359 YSFAEDLLIEPFS
-372 QKNRKIKILDYT
+372 QKNRKIKILDYN
-384 EKEEENIENYL
+384 EKEEENIDNYL
-395 PNKHSIKENLIIS
+395 PNNHSIKENIIIS
-408 PVKSVMNS
+408 PVKSIMNT
-416 QKFENINNLESQH
+416 QKFNNINNIESQQ
-429 TEKTKHEIRVNKNK
+429 TEKIIHEIRVNKNK
-443 YLNSKEQIINEKVK
+443 YLNNKEQIINEKVK

-468 ERNKVTVLKEEYQKL
+468 ERNKVTMLKEEYLKL
-483 KENLNKEIKDFNI
+483 KANLNKEIKDFNM
-496 KKEINR
+496 KKEINK
-502 KYYKNEYDKMRHFPQ
+502 KYYKNEFDKMRNFPQ

-540 RDTIKL
+540 RDTIRL
-546 LRKRIFELESIIKA
+546 LRQRIFELENIIKA

-583 EHINIFTKKKVNKT
+583 ENINIFTKKKINKK

-617 ESSSLE
+617 ESNSLE
-623 KIKGNEKVNQT
+623 KMKGNEKINQT
-634 MNNNMNINSNMNKI
+634 MNNNVNINNNNMNKI

-653 VNKNISKLNDKKLM
+653 VNKNISKIYDKKIM
-667 NISYNHQN
+667 NISYNHPN

-688 TNANNCLTKCSNN
+688 TNVSNCFTKCSNN

-706 ILIKKNLSNNT
+706 ILIKKNLSNNM
-717 NITGLNSRNNSINTQ
+717 NITGLNSRNNSIN
-732 VVNNK
+732 VPIVNNK

-754 IKKEREKEK
+754 IKKEREKDK

-773 LERDLNE
+773 LERDLDA

-799 KDKKSNKTI
+799 KDKKHNKNI
-808 FKKCQR
+808 IKKCQR
-814 SQGKNLLINKFELKD
+814 SQGKNLLINRFELKD
-829 DIKTKNNMSILSSYK
+829 DIKIKNNMSILSSYK
-844 IKQKNNSI
+844 MKQKNNSI

-891 ISQNLKTTNDKI
+891 INKNLKTTNNKI
-903 NPNNSLFINDD
+903 NQNNSLNIIDD
-914 ENDKMQYDFAIPKKY
+914 ENELEYDFVIPKKY
-929 KMNNGEIIKTI
+929 KMNNGEIINTI

-981 MKQKF
+981 LKQKF

-993 IYYYNETSTVQTTFK
+993 IYYYNETNTVQTTFK
-1008 NGLNIFKFSNGQI
+1008 SGLNIFKFSNGQI

-1045 GKEEMIVPDE
+1045 GKEEMIVPNE
-1055 EKIKEKKCYNSIEN
+1055 GKNKEKKCYNSIEN
-1069 DNDNDNDNEKDN
+1069 DNDN
-1081 NDITNEKNASEGKNI
+1081 NDITNENDVNEGKKS
-1096 KLSFL
+1096 KLPFL

>member
-1 MILNHQAL
+1 MFLNHQAS
-9 EEEKMEYNERAAH
+9 EKKKMENTEKMTH
-22 YKGNSTSPNN
+22 YKFNSTSPNN
-32 NLINERNVIT
+32 NLIDEANIIT
-42 NTKNINSLTEKA
+42 NTNNINSLTEKTD
-54 ESNFVKHFST
+54 SNFVKHFSI
-64 KNLKNKNNDFN
+64 KILKNKNDDLNL
-75 INKHLIDTKSN
+75 NKHLIDTKSS
-86 DILFNPNNNS
+86 DILFNQNYNS
-96 NEFKTIDVPSK
+96 NEYKTIDVQNK
-107 TKNNEKV
+107 AKKNKKV
-114 KDINNDNDN
+114 KDINNDNVN
-123 YKNKKPNL
+123 YKNKSPNL

-145 FQKLI
+145 FQNLI
-150 KEENERINDIEYIK
+150 KEENERTNDIEYIK

-172 KHISENY
+172 KRISGNDDNMCEN
-179 DNICDND
+179 DD
-186 EIFELQSY
+186 IFELQSY
-194 RRILCKSE
+194 RRLLCKSE
-202 KLLNINKKIFDFIDE
+202 KLLNIYKNSFDFVEE
-217 NDINIMRN
+217 NDINLIRN
-225 YSYSFNINHK
+225 YSYSFNINNK

-244 DTIKSS
+244 DSIKSS

-263 IKDKTITPENSKSFH
+263 LKDKTITPENSKSFH

-288 DKNESSSHSIRNK
+288 DKNESSSYSNRNK
-301 DKDIN
+301 DKDN
-306 NDILLENENN
+306 NNYNYLENENN

-334 KEIEYQSPFDD
+334 KELEYKSPFDD

-350 KVLDNGSRK
+350 KVLDNGTRK
-359 YSFVEDLLIEPFS
+359 YSFAEDLLIEPFS
-372 QKNRKIKILDYT
+372 QKNRKIKILDYN
-384 EKEEENIENYL
+384 EKEEENIDNYL
-395 PNKHSIKENLIIS
+395 PNNHSIKENIIIS
-408 PVKSVMNS
+408 PVKSIMNT
-416 QKFENINNLESQH
+416 QKFNNINNIESQQ
-429 TEKTKHEIRVNKNK
+429 TEKIIHEIRVNKNK
-443 YLNSKEQIINEKVK
+443 YLNNKEQIINEKVK

-468 ERNKVTVLKEEYQKL
+468 ERNKVTMLKEEYLKL
-483 KENLNKEIKDFNI
+483 KANLNKEIKDFNM
-496 KKEINR
+496 KKEINK
-502 KYYKNEYDKMRHFPQ
+502 KYYKNEFDKMRNFPQ

-540 RDTIKL
+540 RDTIRL
-546 LRKRIFELESIIKA
+546 LRQRIFELENIIKA

-583 EHINIFTKKKVNKT
+583 ENINIFTKKKINKK

-617 ESSSLE
+617 ESNSLE
-623 KIKGNEKVNQT
+623 KMKGNEKINQT
-634 MNNNMNINSNMNKI
+634 MNNNVNINNNNMNKI

-653 VNKNISKLNDKKLM
+653 VNKNISKIYDKKIM
-667 NISYNHQN
+667 NISYNHPN

-688 TNANNCLTKCSNN
+688 TNVSNCFTKCSNN

-706 ILIKKNLSNNT
+706 ILIKKNLSNNM
-717 NITGLNSRNNSINTQ
+717 NITGLNSRNNSIN
-732 VVNNK
+732 VPIVNNK

-754 IKKEREKEK
+754 IKKEREKDK

-773 LERDLNE
+773 LERDLDA

-799 KDKKSNKTI
+799 KDKKHNKNI
-808 FKKCQR
+808 IKKCQR
-814 SQGKNLLINKFELKD
+814 SQGKNLLINRFELKD
-829 DIKTKNNMSILSSYK
+829 DIKIKNNMSILSSYK
-844 IKQKNNSI
+844 MKQKNNSI

-875 LNNDVKKI
+875 LNNDAKKI

-891 ISQNLKTTNDKI
+891 INKNLKTTNNKI
-903 NPNNSLFINDD
+903 NQNNSLNIIDD
-914 ENDKMQYDFAIPKKY
+914 ENELEYDFVIPKKY
-929 KMNNGEIIKTI
+929 KMNNGEIINTI

-981 MKQKF
+981 LKQKF

-993 IYYYNETSTVQTTFK
+993 IYYYNETNTVQTTFK
-1008 NGLNIFKFSNGQI
+1008 SGLNIFKFSNGQI

-1045 GKEEMIVPDE
+1045 GKEEMIVPNE
-1055 EKIKEKKCYNSIEN
+1055 GKNKEKKCYNSIEN
-1069 DNDNDNDNEKDN
+1069 DNDN
-1081 NDITNEKNASEGKNI
+1081 NDITNENDVNEGKKS
-1096 KLSFL
+1096 KLPFL

>member
-1 MILNHQAL
+1 MFLNHQAS
-9 EEEKMEYNERAAH
+9 EKKKMENTEKMTH
-22 YKGNSTSPNN
+22 YKFNSTSPNN
-32 NLINERNVIT
+32 NLIDEANIII
-42 NTKNINSLTEKA
+42 NTKNINSLTEKTD
-54 ESNFVKHFST
+54 SNFVKHFSI
-64 KNLKNKNNDFN
+64 KFLKNKNDDLNL
-75 INKHLIDTKSN
+75 NKHLIDTKSS
-86 DILFNPNNNS
+86 DILFNQNYNS
-96 NEFKTIDVPSK
+96 NEYKTIDVQNK
-107 TKNNEKV
+107 AKKNKKV
-114 KDINNDNDN
+114 KDINNDNVN
-123 YKNKKPNL
+123 YKNKNPNL

-145 FQKLI
+145 FQNLI
-150 KEENERINDIEYIK
+150 KEENERTNDIEYIK

-172 KHISENY
+172 KRISGNDDNMCEN
-179 DNICDND
+179 DD
-186 EIFELQSY
+186 IFELQSY
-194 RRILCKSE
+194 RRLLCKSE
-202 KLLNINKKIFDFIDE
+202 KLLNIYKNSFDFVEE
-217 NDINIMRN
+217 NDINLIRN
-225 YSYSFNINHK
+225 YSYSFNINNK

-244 DTIKSS
+244 DIIKSS

-263 IKDKTITPENSKSFH
+263 LKDKTITPENSKSFH

-288 DKNESSSHSIRNK
+288 DKNESSSYSNRNK
-301 DKDIN
+301 DKDN
-306 NDILLENENN
+306 NNYNYLENENN

-334 KEIEYQSPFDD
+334 KELEYKSPFDD

-350 KVLDNGSRK
+350 KVLDNGTRK
-359 YSFVEDLLIEPFS
+359 YSFAEDLLIEPFS
-372 QKNRKIKILDYT
+372 QKNRKIKILDYNV
-384 EKEEENIENYL
+384 KEEENIDNYL
-395 PNKHSIKENLIIS
+395 PNNHSIKENIIIS
-408 PVKSVMNS
+408 PVKSIMNT
-416 QKFENINNLESQH
+416 QKFNNINNIESQQ
-429 TEKTKHEIRVNKNK
+429 TEKIIHEIRVNKNK
-443 YLNSKEQIINEKVK
+443 YLNNKEQIINEKVK

-468 ERNKVTVLKEEYQKL
+468 ERNKVTMLKEEYLKL
-483 KENLNKEIKDFNI
+483 KANLNKEIKDFNM
-496 KKEINR
+496 KKEINK
-502 KYYKNEYDKMRHFPQ
+502 KYYKNEFDKMRNFPQ

-540 RDTIKL
+540 RDTIRL
-546 LRKRIFELESIIKA
+546 LRQRIFELENIIKA

-583 EHINIFTKKKVNKT
+583 ENINIFTKKKINKK

-617 ESSSLE
+617 ESNSLE
-623 KIKGNEKVNQT
+623 KMKGNEKINQT
-634 MNNNMNINSNMNKI
+634 MNNNVNINNNNMNKI

-653 VNKNISKLNDKKLM
+653 VNKNISKIYDKKIM
-667 NISYNHQN
+667 NISYNHPN

-688 TNANNCLTKCSNN
+688 TNVSNCFTKCSNN

-706 ILIKKNLSNNT
+706 ILIKKNLSNNM
-717 NITGLNSRNNSINTQ
+717 NITGLNSRNNSIN
-732 VVNNK
+732 VPIVNNK

-754 IKKEREKEK
+754 IKKEREKDK

-773 LERDLNE
+773 LERDLDA

-799 KDKKSNKTI
+799 KDKKHNKNI
-808 FKKCQR
+808 IKKCQR
-814 SQGKNLLINKFELKD
+814 SQGKNLLINRFELKD
-829 DIKTKNNMSILSSYK
+829 DIKIKNNMSILSSYK
-844 IKQKNNSI
+844 MKQKNNSI

-891 ISQNLKTTNDKI
+891 INKNLKTTNNKI
-903 NPNNSLFINDD
+903 NPNNSLNIIDD
-914 ENDKMQYDFAIPKKY
+914 ENELEYDFVIPKKY
-929 KMNNGEIIKTI
+929 KMNNGEIINTI

-981 MKQKF
+981 LKQKF

-993 IYYYNETSTVQTTFK
+993 IYYYNETNTVQTTFK
-1008 NGLNIFKFSNGQI
+1008 SGLNIFKFSNGQI

-1045 GKEEMIVPDE
+1045 GKEEMIVPNE
-1055 EKIKEKKCYNSIEN
+1055 GKNKEKKCYNSIEN
-1069 DNDNDNDNEKDN
+1069 DNDN
-1081 NDITNEKNASEGKNI
+1081 NDITNENDVNEGKKS
-1096 KLSFL
+1096 KLPFL

>member
-1 MILNHQAL
+1 MILIHQTL
-9 EEEKMEYNERAAH
+9 EEEKMENTERMTH
-22 YKGNSTSPNN
+22 YKVKSTSLNN
-32 NLINERNVIT
+32 NLMDERNIIS
-42 NTKNINSLTEKA
+42 NTKNKTSLTEKT

-64 KNLKNKNNDFN
+64 KNLKNKNDDLNL
-75 INKHLIDTKSN
+75 NKHLIDTKSN
-86 DILFNPNNNS
+86 DILFNQNYNS
-96 NEFKTIDVPSK
+96 NEYKTIDIPNI
-107 TKNNEKV
+107 TKKNKKV
-114 KDINNDNDN
+114 KDINIDNDN
-123 YKNKKPNL
+123 YKNKNPNL

-136 DELYNAFIL
+136 DELYNVFIL
-145 FQKLI
+145 FQNVI
-150 KEENERINDIEYIK
+150 KEENERTNDIEYIK
-164 NRLFEFVL
+164 NRLFEFAL
-172 KHISENY
+172 KHISGNDDNMCEN
-179 DNICDND
+179 DD
-186 EIFELQSY
+186 IFELQSY
-194 RRILCKSE
+194 RRILYKSE
-202 KLLNINKKIFDFIDE
+202 KLSNIYINRFDLIEE
-217 NDINIMRN
+217 NDINLKRN
-225 YSYSFNINHK
+225 YSYSYNINYK

-244 DTIKSS
+244 GTIKSS

-263 IKDKTITPENSKSFH
+263 LKDKTITPENSKSFH
-278 HNYSFDLKNR
+278 HN
-288 DKNESSSHSIRNK
+288 SSLSNRNK
-301 DKDIN
+301 NKNKNKEFN
-306 NDILLENENN
+306 NDNYLENENN

-323 SYNYENYNSYR
+323 SYNYENYNSYI
-334 KEIEYQSPFDD
+334 KELEYKSPFDD

-350 KVLDNGSRK
+350 KVLDNGTRK
-359 YSFVEDLLIEPFS
+359 YSLAEDLLIEPFS
-372 QKNRKIKILDYT
+372 QKNRKIKILDYN
-384 EKEEENIENYL
+384 EKEEENIENYF
-395 PNKHSIKENLIIS
+395 PNNHSIKENIIIS
-408 PVKSVMNS
+408 PVKSIMNS
-416 QKFENINNLESQH
+416 QKFDKINNIESQQ
-429 TEKTKHEIRVNKNK
+429 TEKIIHEIRVNKNK
-443 YLNSKEQIINEKVK
+443 YLNNKEQIINEKVK

-468 ERNKVTVLKEEYQKL
+468 ERNKVTMLKEEYQKL
-483 KENLNKEIKDFNI
+483 KANLNKEIKDFNM

-502 KYYKNEYDKMRHFPQ
+502 KYYKNEYDKMRYFPQ

-546 LRKRIFELESIIKA
+546 LRQRIFELENIIKA

-583 EHINIFTKKKVNKT
+583 ENINIFTKKKINKK

-608 ARINLKKNI
+608 ARINLKKKI
-617 ESSSLE
+617 ESNSLE
-623 KIKGNEKVNQT
+623 KVKANEKVNQT
-634 MNNNMNINSNMNKI
+634 MNNNMNINNNMNKI

-653 VNKNISKLNDKKLM
+653 INKNISKLNDKKIM

-688 TNANNCLTKCSNN
+688 TNSNNCFTKCSNN
-701 VNSNR
+701 ANSNR
-706 ILIKKNLSNNT
+706 MIIKKNLSNNM
-717 NITGLNSRNNSINTQ
+717 NITGLNSRNNSIN
-732 VVNNK
+732 VPIVNNK

-773 LERDLNE
+773 LERDLDA

-799 KDKKSNKTI
+799 KDKKPNKNI
-808 FKKCQR
+808 IKKCQR

-829 DIKTKNNMSILSSYK
+829 DIKIKNNMSILSSYK

-875 LNNDVKKI
+875 LNNDIKKI

-891 ISQNLKTTNDKI
+891 INKNLKTTNDKI
-903 NPNNSLFINDD
+903 NPNNSLNIIDD
-914 ENDKMQYDFAIPKKY
+914 ENEIEYDFVIPKKY

-993 IYYYNETSTVQTTFK
+993 IYYYNETNTVQTTFK

-1045 GKEEMIVPDE
+1045 GNEEMILPDK
-1055 EKIKEKKCYNSIEN
+1055 EKNKEKKCYNSIEN
-1069 DNDNDNDNEKDN
+1069 DNDNNG
-1081 NDITNEKNASEGKNI
+1081 ITNEKDVNEGKSS
-1096 KLSFL
+1096 KLPFL

>member
-1 MILNHQAL
+1 MFLNHQAS
-9 EEEKMEYNERAAH
+9 EKKKMENTEKMTH
-22 YKGNSTSPNN
+22 YKFNSTSPNN
-32 NLINERNVIT
+32 NLIDEANIIT
-42 NTKNINSLTEKA
+42 NTKNINSLTEKTD
-54 ESNFVKHFST
+54 SNFVKHFSI
-64 KNLKNKNNDFN
+64 KILKNKNDDLNL
-75 INKHLIDTKSN
+75 NKHLIDTKSS
-86 DILFNPNNNS
+86 DILFNQNYNS
-96 NEFKTIDVPSK
+96 NEYKTIDVQNK
-107 TKNNEKV
+107 AKKNKKV
-114 KDINNDNDN
+114 KDINNDNVN
-123 YKNKKPNL
+123 YKNKSPNL

-145 FQKLI
+145 FQNLI
-150 KEENERINDIEYIK
+150 KEENERTNDIEYIK

-172 KHISENY
+172 KRISGNDDNMCEN
-179 DNICDND
+179 DD
-186 EIFELQSY
+186 IFELQSY
-194 RRILCKSE
+194 RRLLCKSE
-202 KLLNINKKIFDFIDE
+202 KLLNIYKNSFDFVEE
-217 NDINIMRN
+217 NDINLIRN
-225 YSYSFNINHK
+225 YSYSFNINNK

-244 DTIKSS
+244 DSIKSS

-263 IKDKTITPENSKSFH
+263 LKDKTITPENSKSFH

-288 DKNESSSHSIRNK
+288 DKNESSSYSNRNK
-301 DKDIN
+301 DKDN
-306 NDILLENENN
+306 NNYLENENN

-334 KEIEYQSPFDD
+334 KELEYKSPFDD

-350 KVLDNGSRK
+350 KVLDNGTRK
-359 YSFVEDLLIEPFS
+359 YSFAEDLLIEPFS
-372 QKNRKIKILDYT
+372 QKNRKIKILDYN
-384 EKEEENIENYL
+384 EKEEENIDNYL
-395 PNKHSIKENLIIS
+395 PNNHSIKENIIIS
-408 PVKSVMNS
+408 PVKSIMNT
-416 QKFENINNLESQH
+416 QKFNNINNIESQQ
-429 TEKTKHEIRVNKNK
+429 TEKIIHEIRVNKNK
-443 YLNSKEQIINEKVK
+443 YLNNKEQIINEKVK

-468 ERNKVTVLKEEYQKL
+468 ERNKVTMLKEEYLKL
-483 KENLNKEIKDFNI
+483 KANLNKEIKDFNM
-496 KKEINR
+496 KKEINK
-502 KYYKNEYDKMRHFPQ
+502 KYYKNEFDKMRNFPQ

-540 RDTIKL
+540 RDTIRL
-546 LRKRIFELESIIKA
+546 LRQRIFELENIIKA

-583 EHINIFTKKKVNKT
+583 ENINIFTKKKINKK

-617 ESSSLE
+617 ESNSLE
-623 KIKGNEKVNQT
+623 KMKGNEKINQT
-634 MNNNMNINSNMNKI
+634 MNNNVNINNNNMNKI

-653 VNKNISKLNDKKLM
+653 VNKNISKIYDKKIM
-667 NISYNHQN
+667 NISYNHPN

-688 TNANNCLTKCSNN
+688 TNVSNCFTKCSNN

-706 ILIKKNLSNNT
+706 ILIKKNLSNNM
-717 NITGLNSRNNSINTQ
+717 NITGLNSRNNSIN
-732 VVNNK
+732 VPIVNNK

-754 IKKEREKEK
+754 IKKEREKDK

-773 LERDLNE
+773 LERDLDA

-799 KDKKSNKTI
+799 KDKKHNKNI
-808 FKKCQR
+808 IKKCQR
-814 SQGKNLLINKFELKD
+814 SQGKNLLINRLELKD
-829 DIKTKNNMSILSSYK
+829 DIKIKNNMSILSSYK
-844 IKQKNNSI
+844 MKQKNNSI

-891 ISQNLKTTNDKI
+891 INKNLKTTNNKI
-903 NPNNSLFINDD
+903 NQNNSLNIIDD
-914 ENDKMQYDFAIPKKY
+914 ENELEYDFVIPKKY
-929 KMNNGEIIKTI
+929 KMNNGEIINTI

-981 MKQKF
+981 LKQKF

-993 IYYYNETSTVQTTFK
+993 IYYYNETNTVQTTFK
-1008 NGLNIFKFSNGQI
+1008 SGLNIFKFSNGQI

-1045 GKEEMIVPDE
+1045 GKEEMIVPNE
-1055 EKIKEKKCYNSIEN
+1055 GKNKEKKCYNSIEN
-1069 DNDNDNDNEKDN
+1069 DNDN
-1081 NDITNEKNASEGKNI
+1081 NDITNENDVNEGKKS
-1096 KLSFL
+1096 KLPFL